1 MDQRDRLIAVLGIIV
16 IIFSAGV
23 GAAFAIGP
31 PDGDDDDVGDMI
43 IVWSTGS
50 RSSIENGLNTQ
61 VFRVD
66 VPEHNITSVTVRL
79 SWTDDELFNPIG
91 QRDDTLSITVEGPST
106 LDEPPQSA
114 SGTTGELVVTY
125 DLATVPLTTDPR
137 DLPDHDYV
145 NATGEWE
152 ITVSVAAAGLR
163 DTGNDWAVT
172 FSYEFYS
179 GALREAPEAG

>member
-1 MDQRDRLIAVLGIIV
+1 MDQRDRLIAVLGVIV
-16 IIFSAGV
+16 IISSAGV
-23 GAAFAIGP
+23 GAAFASGP
-31 PDGDDDDVGDMI
+31 PDDGDDDVGDLI

-61 VFRVD
+61 VFGVD

-79 SWTDDELFNPIG
+79 SWTDDEIVSPLG
-91 QRDDTLSITVEGPST
+91 QRDDTLTITVKGPST
-106 LDEPPQSA
+106 LEEPPQTA
-114 SGTTGELVVTY
+114 SGTSGELVLTY
-125 DLATVPLTTDPR
+125 DLATIPVTTDPR
-137 DLPDHDYV
+137 DLEDHDYV

-179 GALREAPEAG
+179 GDLREAPEAG